1 MSKDV
6 GQGYPLTSE
15 IAKGK
20 ASKSARARAISAAL
34 DLPGPELRAKATKD
48 RQRQLKA
55 QYEATLPK
63 PKMAWLDELT
73 NPKK

>member
-1 MSKDV
+1 MSKDF

-34 DLPGPELRAKATKD
+34 DMPGPGLRVQATKD

-55 QYEATLPK
+55 QYEATLPE
-63 PKMAWLDELT
+63 PKMAWLDDLI
-73 NPKK
+73 KK